1 MFRENDSYDGRI
13 VKGIAGFYYVHVE
26 DEGVVECHAKG
37 IFRKDNIKLL
47 VGDRVRL
54 SITDA
59 EHKEGILNEVYP
71 RTSSLIRPEV
81 ANIDQVLIL
90 FAYSQPKLNPDL
102 LDKFLISVESQNIPA
117 IICFNKKDL
126 VEESE
131 QQRIHKI
138 YENCGAEV
146 LSISAASGTDLKELR
161 QLLEKKTTAL
171 AGPSGVG
178 KSTLTNILCPEASME
193 TGEISRK
200 LARGRHTTR
209 HAELL
214 YVGPETYLMDT
225 PGFSAL
231 SVDGLSEDDLKDN
244 YREFYPYEGKCRYQP
259 CSHIHEPDCSVL
271 KAVDDG
277 MISVERYESYRRIY
291 NELKSRKRRFR

>member
-1 MFRENDSYDGRI
+1 MFRENASYDGRI
-13 VKGIAGFYYVHVE
+13 IKGIAGFYYVYVE
-26 DEGVVECHAKG
+26 DEGIVECHAKG
-37 IFRKDNIKLL
+37 IFRKDNTRPL
-47 VGDRVRL
+47 VGDRVSI

-81 ANIDQVLIL
+81 ANVDQVLIL
-90 FAYSQPKLNPDL
+90 FAYSQPKPNLDL
-102 LDKFLISVESQNIPA
+102 LDKFLISVELQNIPA

-126 VEESE
+126 IEEAE
-131 QQRIHKI
+131 QQRIHNI
-138 YENCGAEV
+138 YKNCGAEV
-146 LSISAASGTDLKELR
+146 LSIGAASGTDLEQLR
-161 QLLEKKTTAL
+161 QLLKKKTTAL
-171 AGPSGVG
+171 AGPSCVG

-200 LARGRHTTR
+200 LERGRHTTR

-214 YVGPETYLMDT
+214 YVEAETYLMDT

-231 SVDGLSEDDLKDN
+231 TVDGLSEDELKV
-244 YREFYPYEGKCRYQP
+244 YYHEFYPYEGKCRYQP

-271 KAVDDG
+271 AAVDEG
-277 MISVERYESYRRIY
+277 KISAERYESYRRIY
-291 NELKSRKRRFR
+291 NELKNRKKY

>member
-13 VKGIAGFYYVHVE
+13 IKGIAGFYYVYVE

-37 IFRKDNIKLL
+37 IFRKDNTRPL
-47 VGDRVRL
+47 VGDRVRI

-59 EHKEGILNEVYP
+59 GHPEGVLSEVYS
-71 RTSSLIRPEV
+71 RSSSLVRPEV
-81 ANIDQVLIL
+81 ANVDQVLIL
-90 FAYSQPKLNPDL
+90 FAYSQPKPNLDL
-102 LDKFLISVESQNIPA
+102 LDKFLISVGLQNIPA

-138 YENCGAEV
+138 YKNCGAEV
-146 LSISAASGTDLKELR
+146 LSISAASGNDLEDLR
-161 QLLEKKTTAL
+161 RLLEKKTTAL

-178 KSTLTNILCPEASME
+178 KSTLTNALCPEASME

-214 YVGPETYLMDT
+214 YVEPETYLMDT

-231 SVDGLSEDDLKDN
+231 SLDGLSEDALKD
-244 YREFYPYEGKCRYQP
+244 YYHEFYLYEEKCRYQP

-277 MISVERYESYRRIY
+277 MISEERYESYRRIY
-291 NELKSRKRRFR
+291 NELKGRKRRFR